1 MNVLKP
7 CPFCGS
13 KDVEVVE
20 LMPAIPS
27 HSFMTVCS
35 KCPASIGAK
44 TEDEAIN
51 LWNKRAGNEDE
62 RRITK
67 ILAAGIR
74 KRICKY

>member
-1 MNVLKP
+1 MNELKP

-13 KDVEVVE
+13 DDVEVVQ
-20 LMPAIPS
+20 LMPDS
-27 HSFMTVCS
+27 SFMTVCS
-35 KCPASIGAK
+35 KCPVSIGAK
-44 TEDEAIN
+44 TKDEAIN

-74 KRICKY
+74 KRICKH